1 MVNGEALALRT
12 TTVELILL
20 FNRQSSGECRL
31 NGRAGVGAYAIR
43 CHSAYGLFADR
54 SLGVNVIATSSLLL
68 TGFRHE
74 WLRWSSA
81 AVAFL
86 DCWPWPPSVVRAQ
99 VQCPNP
105 VPLAI
110 PPPNLTA
117 PAATLVP
124 DDACVPT
131 TVPGNGN
138 PIAYF
143 DDYSWK
149 AFIALVWPA
158 LNGQRGTPDPSQ
170 PLGAAG
176 APLVFETF
184 KADWETSSR
193 AALTRRPGASSPSAA
208 RLARMSSPAISS

>member
-1 MVNGEALALRT
+1 M
-12 TTVELILL
+12 
-20 FNRQSSGECRL
+20 
-31 NGRAGVGAYAIR
+31 
-43 CHSAYGLFADR
+43 
-54 SLGVNVIATSSLLL
+54 IATSSLLL

-74 WLRWSSA
+74 WLRRSSA
-81 AVAFL
+81 AVAFGL
-86 DCWPWPPSVVRAQ
+86 LALAPSVVRAQ
-99 VQCPNP
+99 APCPNP
-105 VPLAI
+105 VLLAI

-149 AFIALVWPA
+149 AFIAFVWPA

-184 KADWETSSR
+184 KADWETFQ
-193 AALTRRPGASSPSAA
+193 PGGASPTPWSKFTFGSAPCPNVQPGDFVLSSFSKFGNVGEAGTGDFTAVLIAENGPSCGISPHTT
-208 RLARMSSPAISS
+208 SPNSPRF